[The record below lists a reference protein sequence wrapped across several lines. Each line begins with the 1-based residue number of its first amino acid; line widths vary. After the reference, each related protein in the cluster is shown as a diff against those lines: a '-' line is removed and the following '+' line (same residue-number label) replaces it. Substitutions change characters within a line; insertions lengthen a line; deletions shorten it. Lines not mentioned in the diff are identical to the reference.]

1 VVGGWGGLDKQ
12 EMRYLTTYWYF
23 IIRSH
28 MQLITLAETA
38 GGYLNRGRYAEGI
51 DDKKILTT

>member
-1 VVGGWGGLDKQ
+1 VGGWGGLDKQ